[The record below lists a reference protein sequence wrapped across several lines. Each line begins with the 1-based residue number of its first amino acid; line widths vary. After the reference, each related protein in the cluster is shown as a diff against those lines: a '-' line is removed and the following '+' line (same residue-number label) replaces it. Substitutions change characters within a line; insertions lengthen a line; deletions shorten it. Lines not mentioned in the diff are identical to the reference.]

1 MGQLSSGAAEAWA
14 AIERFARAFWHAATD
29 PLAHLSIETGILFA
43 LLVLLVWLVTLFV
56 GTATWRFSR
65 PKIQTSTV
73 MTTHHFSD
81 GALGLSPEDYIR
93 ALAWRPADVL
103 ERNPT
108 RAARI
113 RWCEAREKKE
123 RFSYFVVTIVERESA
138 TNRIVGRPVLFREL
152 RLWRKTK
159 PLSES
164 FIHLDASCLR
174 EVREHNQSGYDDED
188 GTEVAGTYDVYIR
201 RVGLFDVRHW
211 LVHPN
216 REIRIAV
223 WVTLISIFVP
233 PIIEAILPK

>member
-1 MGQLSSGAAEAWA
+1 MGELQGFAADAWET
-14 AIERFARAFWHAATD
+14 IQRFGIAFWHAATD
-29 PLAHLSIETGILFA
+29 PLGYLSVETGVLFA
-43 LLVLLVWLVTLFV
+43 LIVLIVWLITLFV
-56 GTATWRFSR
+56 SIATWRFSR
-65 PKIQTSTV
+65 PKIETSTV

-93 ALAWRPADVL
+93 AFARRPDDVL
-103 ERNPT
+103 ARNPA

-113 RWCEAREKKE
+113 RWCEGREKKE

-138 TNRIVGRPVLFREL
+138 TNRIVGRPVLFKEL

-159 PLSES
+159 PLTEG

-174 EVREHNQSGYDDED
+174 EVREHNESGYDDED
-188 GTEVAGTYDVYIR
+188 GTDVAGTYDVYIR
-201 RVGLFDVRHW
+201 RVGVLDVRHW

-233 PIIEAILPK
+233 PIIEAILP